1 MPQVAAAWSVL
12 RQARLQTPS
21 RLTELL
27 RATATPRCLERSPRP
42 GNGVFSNYLYVGTG
56 ATNVAINSSAI
67 SLAAGNILIN
77 TSTITIG
84 IGSTNNSINATNYSG
99 TANNSTNF
107 ASQPQ
112 SFYANVT
119 SPIFSANITIGS
131 PTVNTIINSTALVMG
146 NVALNT
152 ISMGVGANVFMNTS
166 VFIIGGTNVVNTF
179 QNSSTTTIGQSVIN
193 TTTMSVAGNVIIN
206 STAITIGN
214 TMSNVIINSTAIT
227 GVTISGSITS
237 ALTANDTTYFNHQ
250 LPSYYANVTS
260 PNFSANITVGG
271 SVTNVTINAT
281 SFTGQANDALNFN
294 SQPPSFYA
302 NVTSPMINVITVGN
316 SLSNALINSTAYAGS
331 ANNATWFAGQPQ
343 QFYANVTSPVFTS
356 NITIGTGP
364 SVVITPTTI
373 TGVSILQANN
383 ATNFAGQPQSFYA
396 NVSNP
401 VVVNSLTVGNA
412 QAFSTLYPTNLIMGY
427 FTVNV
432 GATQAQLTIGNAQ
445 VNTFVNSTSLVMG
458 TTLVN
463 STVISSGLNT
473 AMTVSGFAVGNS
485 SINTT
490 INSVSVAI
498 GNSTTNSLL
507 TTLNWYIG
515 NVVANTQ
522 INSTS
527 ITVSQAFLTNT
538 TYSQVLGGFRLG
550 GIGVNLAG
558 LSATQIGSTYNI
570 NVGAPSLFGYNWSG
584 GSGGLGELDLFV
596 NRGTGSSGGVYVYDY
611 LNNVATIMF
620 SANATGIYTGVVN
633 GTSHTIGTS
642 FTVNTTAINIGSLTL
657 IANTTQGGA
666 GQILTSNSIGGTYW
680 GSAQGGTVTSVA
692 TGNGMAGGTFTTSGT
707 VYATAGPGIIVN
719 TQGICVQANT
729 GLVVNSAGL
738 FVNTAGY
745 AVLASSPTFTGNVT
759 AVDFYATSD
768 IAYKEDL
775 QRLENVIDKIST
787 LIGYSYTHKL
797 AKSKKIG
804 LVAQDVEKV
813 FPETVGKNEDG
824 FLQLSY
830 GGIVAVLVEAVKELS
845 LRLKKLEEK

>member
-1 MPQVAAAWSVL
+1 
-12 RQARLQTPS
+12 
-21 RLTELL
+21 
-27 RATATPRCLERSPRP
+27 
-42 GNGVFSNYLYVGTG
+42 
-56 ATNVAINSSAI
+56 
-67 SLAAGNILIN
+67 
-77 TSTITIG
+77 
-84 IGSTNNSINATNYSG
+84 
-99 TANNSTNF
+99 
-107 ASQPQ
+107 
-112 SFYANVT
+112 
-119 SPIFSANITIGS
+119 
-131 PTVNTIINSTALVMG
+131 
-146 NVALNT
+146 
-152 ISMGVGANVFMNTS
+152 
-166 VFIIGGTNVVNTF
+166 
-179 QNSSTTTIGQSVIN
+179 
-193 TTTMSVAGNVIIN
+193 
-206 STAITIGN
+206 
-214 TMSNVIINSTAIT
+214 
-227 GVTISGSITS
+227 
-237 ALTANDTTYFNHQ
+237 
-250 LPSYYANVTS
+250 
-260 PNFSANITVGG
+260 
-271 SVTNVTINAT
+271 
-281 SFTGQANDALNFN
+281 
-294 SQPPSFYA
+294 
-302 NVTSPMINVITVGN
+302 
-316 SLSNALINSTAYAGS
+316 
-331 ANNATWFAGQPQ
+331 
-343 QFYANVTSPVFTS
+343 
-356 NITIGTGP
+356 
-364 SVVITPTTI
+364 
-373 TGVSILQANN
+373 
-383 ATNFAGQPQSFYA
+383 
-396 NVSNP
+396 
-401 VVVNSLTVGNA
+401 
-412 QAFSTLYPTNLIMGY
+412 
-427 FTVNV
+427 
-432 GATQAQLTIGNAQ
+432 
-445 VNTFVNSTSLVMG
+445 MG

-498 GNSTTNSLL
+498 GNSTTNSLF

-584 GSGGLGELDLFV
+584 GPGGLGELDLFV

-680 GSAQGGTVTSVA
+680 GSPAQGGTVTSVA

-729 GLVVNSAGL
+729 GLVVNSAGV
-738 FVNTAGY
+738 FVNA
-745 AVLASSPTFTGNVT
+745 ASSNLSLYSSGVNASSYTVGTFFIANATSLNVGTGFYVNSSSYCT